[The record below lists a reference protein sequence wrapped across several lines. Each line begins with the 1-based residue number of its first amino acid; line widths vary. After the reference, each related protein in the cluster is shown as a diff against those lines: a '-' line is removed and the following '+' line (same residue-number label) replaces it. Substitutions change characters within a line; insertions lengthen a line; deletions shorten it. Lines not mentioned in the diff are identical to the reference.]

1 MGGKAHK
8 HVWNTIYPAHF
19 TAGRSLWAE
28 EHVWILHFYFFGRSG
43 VIHFLV
49 DHRDPAAN
57 STTAVFLI
65 KIATH
70 APDITDRSR
79 PTGTC

>member
-1 MGGKAHK
+1 MK
-8 HVWNTIYPAHF
+8 YLAHF

-28 EHVWILHFYFFGRSG
+28 EHVWILHFYFFGRGG

-49 DHRDPAAN
+49 DHRAPAAN
-57 STTAVFLI
+57 STTLVFLI
-65 KIATH
+65 KIAVH